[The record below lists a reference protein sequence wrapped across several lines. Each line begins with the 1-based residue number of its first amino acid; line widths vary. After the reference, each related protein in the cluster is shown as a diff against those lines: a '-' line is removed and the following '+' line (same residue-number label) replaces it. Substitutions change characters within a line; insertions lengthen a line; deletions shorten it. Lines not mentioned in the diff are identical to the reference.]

1 MMTMMMMQRL
11 MCHQTQQQQQ
21 QQQTQSLTQQQQQIL
36 QQNPSGTNSTSGS
49 IRSSTPPRLLAFGHH
64 QFHRIQNSETPS
76 VPSSI
81 DTRVRNV
88 ETLESRSR
96 SIDIVR
102 GDSDKL
108 IVDVSSVT
116 KMHQASGMSCT
127 DAASPQPDHSD
138 AEELQRDEN
147 NRSRHFR
154 GTRED
159 DVTETK
165 ALIEKIESEQDM
177 GVEGDEEDLQMNDE
191 SEEEE
196 ELNVEDEDQEG
207 NDLLSSPVDLTNRHH
222 SNAHLMLTNH
232 RLMQTSEIM
241 DSHSPVMCNTNSL
254 SSSPKGD
261 TSGNVL
267 DKTSRSNYRSESVS
281 SVGSGLSVGGNS
293 GGGPSTTTASNGR
306 RNLAFSVENILD
318 PTKFTGRGPLQQPV
332 GRLVAVPRLAGEPGG
347 HVSAT
352 ACCWR
357 PHLDTASPDR
367 TDDNSGKDLLHDLD
381 DTSSNRE
388 ELGSDVSDERDGK
401 SNNGSNSSGGGGGGG
416 GGKKKKSGNTAG
428 SIGNSGTG
436 SDGKSGS
443 GSGSG
448 SGGGKPRR
456 ARTAFTYEQ
465 LVALENKFKTTRYLS
480 VCERLN
486 LALSLSLTE
495 TQVKIWFQNRRTK
508 WKKQNPGMDV
518 NSPTVPPPPGPPGP
532 PFQGGYSHH
541 QHAAAAAG
549 LLYSAA
555 HHVPYPYPL
564 PPGAGPPASQSYT
577 GHPYFHHL
585 SNHHSLGHSS

>member
-11 MCHQTQQQQQ
+11 MCHQTQQQQ

-165 ALIEKIESEQDM
+165 ALTEKIESEQDM

-232 RLMQTSEIM
+232 RLMQASEIM

-367 TDDNSGKDLLHDLD
+367 TDDNSGKWQDLCEDAVTAHI
-381 DTSSNRE
+381 TKHFSS
-388 ELGSDVSDERDGK
+388 
-401 SNNGSNSSGGGGGGG
+401 
-416 GGKKKKSGNTAG
+416 
-428 SIGNSGTG
+428 
-436 SDGKSGS
+436 
-443 GSGSG
+443 
-448 SGGGKPRR
+448 
-456 ARTAFTYEQ
+456 
-465 LVALENKFKTTRYLS
+465 
-480 VCERLN
+480 
-486 LALSLSLTE
+486 
-495 TQVKIWFQNRRTK
+495 
-508 WKKQNPGMDV
+508 
-518 NSPTVPPPPGPPGP
+518 
-532 PFQGGYSHH
+532 
-541 QHAAAAAG
+541 
-549 LLYSAA
+549 
-555 HHVPYPYPL
+555 
-564 PPGAGPPASQSYT
+564 
-577 GHPYFHHL
+577 
-585 SNHHSLGHSS
+585 